1 MDEFGKHVELND
13 NLYPLSLCKDAVAS
27 PWTTKTY
34 CVDYDY
40 EKIKIGKNYNTNQ
53 QTWFRLALHLCDA
66 EARAK
71 EGKYCESRQESM
83 EYFNKY
89 IVSIQMK

>member
-1 MDEFGKHVELND
+1 MALTISVTDVNFKNEDNPYGSFVMHYYNSELDEFGKHVELND

-53 QTWFRLALHLCDA
+53 
-66 EARAK
+66 
-71 EGKYCESRQESM
+71 
-83 EYFNKY
+83 
-89 IVSIQMK
+89 